1 MSSTQYPGAT
11 PLSSVIPFPVP
22 SDGQTAAA
30 ADNVHRV
37 EVAIGVL
44 ERLLDFMAVVAAV
57 WSAYWIHAAWRD
69 RPQAH
74 YANDSVLVAAVGFGL
89 LIVLLLDKHGDYRPC
104 LSLLAVRET
113 ERLLRV
119 TFAGGLMA
127 APILL
132 AVTKSIPHTAIGLA
146 MVMVPLMLALEKW
159 QVQSAIR
166 LMRGWGAITRKA
178 VILGTGTMGRSI
190 FSTLVRSPKFGI
202 DPVAFVEH
210 DETVTEP
217 IIYESSYQRRR
228 MAGVLPGPVTPK
240 MLRKMGA
247 SVLIIAAPEMS
258 ADQTAELTSQAEAL
272 GISTY
277 VIPEAFLM
285 HGDAMEC
292 VELDGVLLARKAAPG
307 RRLLYQAAKRALDV
321 AASSALLLLLTPVL
335 AAAAVAVKL
344 TSPGQ
349 PFFRQQRVGR
359 NGVLFDMYKFRS
371 MYSDSE
377 CYAYSPKSARDPRI
391 TPVGR
396 FLRHTCIDELPQ
408 LVNVLRGEMS
418 LVGPRPE
425 MPFIVQQY
433 EPIHRRRLAV
443 KPGLTGLWQLSA
455 DRSSLIH
462 ENISYD
468 LYYVRHCNFLMDVAI
483 LLHTLVFAF
492 RGV

>member
-1 MSSTQYPGAT
+1 MSSTQYPGST

-22 SDGQTAAA
+22 SDGKTGAA
-30 ADNVHRV
+30 ADNVRRV
-37 EVAIGVL
+37 EIAIGVL

-57 WSAYWIHAAWRD
+57 WSAYWIHVAWREGP
-69 RPQAH
+69 RAH
-74 YANDSVLVAAVGFGL
+74 YANDSVLVAAAGFGIL
-89 LIVLLLDKHGDYRPC
+89 MVLLLDKHGDYRPS

-119 TFAGGLMA
+119 TLAGGLLA
-127 APILL
+127 LPILMGF
-132 AVTKSIPHTAIGLA
+132 TKPIPRAAIGLA
-146 MVMVPLMLALEKW
+146 LLMVPLLLALEKW
-159 QVQSAIR
+159 QVQTAIQMIR
-166 LMRGWGAITRKA
+166 HWGGITRKA
-178 VILGTGTMGRSI
+178 VILGTGTLGRSI

-202 DPVAFVEH
+202 DPVAFVE
-210 DETVTEP
+210 DKETVTEP
-217 IIYESSYQRRR
+217 VIYESSYQRRR
-228 MAGVLPGPVTPK
+228 LAGVLPGPVTPR
-240 MLRKMGA
+240 MMQKMGA

-258 ADQTAELTSQAEAL
+258 ADETAELTSQAEAS

-277 VIPEAFLM
+277 VIPEPFLEQG
-285 HGDAMEC
+285 HAMEC
-292 VELDGVLLARKAAPG
+292 VELDGVLLARKVAPG

-321 AASSALLLLLTPVL
+321 LVSAFTLVILAPAL
-335 AAAAVAVKL
+335 AAAALAVKL
-344 TSPGQ
+344 TSPGPAIFKQ
-349 PFFRQQRVGR
+349 ERVGC
-359 NGVLFDMYKFRS
+359 NGVLFPMYKFRS

-377 CYAYSPKSARDPRI
+377 RYAYSPKSGRDPRI

-408 LVNVLRGEMS
+408 LINVLRGEMS

-443 KPGLTGLWQLSA
+443 KPGVTGLWQLSA